1 MDALQIVLSCL
12 RRRIFFKKVG
22 LMLYNRRKTLIKN
35 LRRTFLYFE
44 IMYAINDATIGVKI
58 NSLSVAYM
66 RQ

>member
-1 MDALQIVLSCL
+1 
-12 RRRIFFKKVG
+12 
-22 LMLYNRRKTLIKN
+22 MLYNRRNTLIKN